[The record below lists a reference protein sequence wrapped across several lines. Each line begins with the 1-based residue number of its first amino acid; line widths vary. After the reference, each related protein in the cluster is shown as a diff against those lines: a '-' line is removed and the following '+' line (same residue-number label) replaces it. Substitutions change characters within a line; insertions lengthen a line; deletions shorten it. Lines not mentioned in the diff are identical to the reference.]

1 MPTHVDIV
9 VLTRDESPIRA
20 DVLGAIDAQVSVIPQ
35 LHRVIG
41 TPREDDAHRWQTI
54 ARARNE
60 GKKLGSSP
68 WLMFVDD
75 DVVLGRGC
83 VASLLQTLQ
92 ARVEFAAFAADYS
105 HEMKAG
111 RGNSDY
117 PPHVGMG
124 ATLFRREPLES
135 VTFRWEDKKCEC
147 QCCCDDLR
155 RAGYGIGY
163 LPGAIAWHKPGS
175 SKQVEGLKAKSGRTC
190 ENSNPAGRVLAAF
203 DRNHFPKFHRQ
214 FLRTLRSS
222 GNGEKVTAVTYGL
235 RPGDYRL
242 LSKLENVEFFPSP
255 NSRVHPSWARIRD
268 FQSVIANWPD
278 NTPVAFWDA
287 GDVLFQGPID
297 DLWGL
302 VRAHP
307 DELLVVPE
315 PLGYPENP
323 VISAWTSSIHDFKAR
338 RRAFE
343 LLSTSPFLNAGFVAA
358 SAHAMLR
365 YLVEAERLI
374 DSTAVRG
381 LGYGADQVALN
392 LYCHS
397 NLGPWRTIP
406 EAWNYCLAGRSAHE
420 YRIRRDG
427 YAVSSSGVPV
437 HVVHGNAGSLRGT
450 EWYYRF
456 LAAAPG
462 G

>member
-1 MPTHVDIV
+1 M
-9 VLTRDESPIRA
+9 
-20 DVLGAIDAQVSVIPQ
+20 
-35 LHRVIG
+35 IG

-92 ARVEFAAFAADYS
+92 ARVEFAAFAADYC

-124 ATLFRREPLES
+124 ATLFRRKPLES
-135 VTFRWEDKKCEC
+135 VTFRWEDQKCEC

-163 LPGAIAWHKPGS
+163 LPGAIAWHKPDS
-175 SKQVEGLKAKSGRTC
+175 SKQLEGPNAKSGRKG

-214 FLRTLRSS
+214 FLRTLRAS

-255 NSRVHPSWARIRD
+255 NSRVHPSYARIRD

-302 VRAHP
+302 VSAHP

-315 PLGYPENP
+315 PFGYPENP

-343 LLSTSPFLNAGFVAA
+343 LLSTNPFLNAGFVAA
-358 SAHAMLR
+358 SAQALLR
-365 YLVEAERLI
+365 YLVEAQSLDRLRSHSWPRI
-374 DSTAVRG
+374 RRRSSCPESLLPLESRALACDS
-381 LGYGADQVALN
+381 
-392 LYCHS
+392 
-397 NLGPWRTIP
+397 
-406 EAWNYCLAGRSAHE
+406 RSLELLSGGSKPHE

-427 YAVSSSGVPV
+427 YTVSSAGVAV
-437 HVVHGNAGSLRGT
+437 HVVHGNGGSLRGI

-456 LAAAPG
+456 LATAQPSKRVFAIPGVRGSRRAA
-462 G
+462 

>member
-1 MPTHVDIV
+1 MPEHVDIV
-9 VLTRDESPIRA
+9 LLTRDASAIRE
-20 DVLGAIDAQVSVIPQ
+20 DVLAAIEAQVSVIPQ
-35 LHRVIG
+35 IHRVIG
-41 TPREDDAHRWQTI
+41 TPLEDDAHRWQTI

-92 ARVEFAAFAADYS
+92 ARVEFAAFAADYC

-117 PPHVGMG
+117 PRHVGMG
-124 ATLFRREPLES
+124 ATLFRRKPLET

-163 LPGAIAWHKPGS
+163 LPGAIAWHKPDS
-175 SKQVEGLKAKSGRTC
+175 SKQLQGPNANSGRTC
-190 ENSNPAGRVLAAF
+190 ENSNPSGRVLVAF
-203 DRNHFPKFHRQ
+203 DHHHFPKFHRQ
-214 FLRTLRSS
+214 FLRTLRST
-222 GNGEKVTAVTYGL
+222 GNGERVTAVTYGL
-235 RPGDYRL
+235 RPADYRL

-255 NSRVHPSWARIRD
+255 NPRAHPSYARIRD
-268 FQSVIANWPD
+268 FQNVIANWPD

-287 GDVLFQGPID
+287 GDVLFQGRID

-307 DELLVVPE
+307 GELLVVPE
-315 PLGYPENP
+315 PFRYPENP
-323 VISAWTSSIHDFKAR
+323 AISAWTSSIRNFKAG

-343 LLSTSPFLNAGFVAA
+343 LLSTNPFLNAGFIA
-358 SAHAMLR
+358 SSAGALFR

-374 DSTAVRG
+374 DSAAIRG
-381 LGYGADQVALN
+381 LGFGADQVALN

-397 NLGPWRTIP
+397 NLGPWRAIP
-406 EAWNYCLAGRSAHE
+406 EAWNYCLAGRDAHE
-420 YRIRRDG
+420 FRLRKDG
-427 YAVSSSGVPV
+427 YTVSSSGLPV
-437 HVVHGNAGSLRGT
+437 HVVHGNAGSLRGI
-450 EWYYRF
+450 EWYF
-456 LAAAPG
+456 QFKSTSPVS
-462 G
+462 